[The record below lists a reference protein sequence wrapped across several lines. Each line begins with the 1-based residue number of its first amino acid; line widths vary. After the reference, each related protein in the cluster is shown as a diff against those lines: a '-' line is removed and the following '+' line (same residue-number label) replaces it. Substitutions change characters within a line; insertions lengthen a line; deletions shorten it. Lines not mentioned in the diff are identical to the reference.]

1 MATIEEVFLSTKEVL
16 AKQIEEATREALD
29 KIYLEYLPHVEND
42 TGSNVYYQTCEWL
55 EAFFDGT
62 LNENDGLVK
71 FDISRR
77 YSSEKARQKIYE
89 ANKEEIQAAIG
100 RDLEDEVNSLKCQ
113 LVIANRRY

>member
-1 MATIEEVFLSTKEVL
+1 MATIEEVFMSTKEVL

-29 KIYLEYLPHVEND
+29 KIYFEYLPHVEND
-42 TGSNVYYQTCEWL
+42 TNSNVYFQTCEWL

-62 LNENDGLVK
+62 LNKKDHLPK

-77 YSSEKARQKIYE
+77 YNSEKARQKIYE

-100 RDLEDEVNSLKCQ
+100 RDLQDEIDKLRLELARSY
-113 LVIANRRY
+113 RHY

>member
-1 MATIEEVFLSTKEVL
+1 MATTEEVFLSTKDIL

-29 KIYLEYLPHVEND
+29 KIYFEYLPHVEND
-42 TGSNVYYQTCEWL
+42 TNSNVYFQTCEWL

-62 LNENDGLVK
+62 LNENDNLVK

-89 ANKEEIQAAIG
+89 ANKEEIHAAIG
-100 RDLEDEVNSLKCQ
+100 RDLQDEIDRLKDN
-113 LVIANRRY
+113 LKFMSRNY